1 MRRVSKEMTERARRL
16 RNEATPAERAIWRLL
31 SRYRPAFTRQLVVG
45 TYIIDLACR
54 EARLAIEFDGSQHL
68 DQGAYDQRR
77 TEFLK
82 AEGWHVMRM
91 WNSDVFA
98 NPEGV
103 AQLILEEA
111 AECLGGT
118 HPRPL
123 PSREGRIR
131 KRRYA

>member
-1 MRRVSKEMTERARRL
+1 
-16 RNEATPAERAIWRLL
+16 
-31 SRYRPAFTRQLVVG
+31 VVG

-82 AEGWHVMRM
+82 AEGWHVMRI
-91 WNSDVFA
+91 WNNDVFA
-98 NPEGV
+98 NPEGI

-131 KRRYA
+131 KRRYE